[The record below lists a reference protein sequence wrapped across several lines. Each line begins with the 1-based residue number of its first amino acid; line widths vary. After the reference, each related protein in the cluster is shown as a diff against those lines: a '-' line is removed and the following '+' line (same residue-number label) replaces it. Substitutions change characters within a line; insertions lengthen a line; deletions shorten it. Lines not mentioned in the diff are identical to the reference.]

1 MTLPSPPA
9 AGQGVTIS
17 GPLRFTNRSTAAWV
31 HLPLKIEVCRG
42 GGNPA
47 CPAGSRTAMQS
58 RGKKP
63 KIKSTAGQAP
73 PGRGVKVLFR
83 DRIPRHLP
91 GNSRANRLSLF
102 GRLARG
108 DPRWP
113 AAPLPVCRP
122 PHQQTIWSGTPPRQ
136 PDLRHCLR
144 TGQAPEHDFRH
155 RFTIAERQKFQA
167 AAKILRKLQLYRHEC
182 TIEVCR

>member
-1 MTLPSPPA
+1 
-9 AGQGVTIS
+9 
-17 GPLRFTNRSTAAWV
+17 
-31 HLPLKIEVCRG
+31 
-42 GGNPA
+42 
-47 CPAGSRTAMQS
+47 MQS

-63 KIKSTAGQAP
+63 KIESTAGQAP

-122 PHQQTIWSGTPPRQ
+122 PLQQTSWSGTPPRQ
-136 PDLRHCLR
+136 PNLRHHLR

-155 RFTIAERQKFQA
+155 RLTIAERQKFQRA
-167 AAKILRKLQLYRHEC
+167 AQVFRKFQLYRDQR
-182 TIEVCR
+182 TIEVCCRGGTAPPLAWCGLTFRRTAAAIVGSVPAGVCAVAGAAEISVGFGV